1 MAAKGASA
9 GRECGGWL
17 CLCVHNRETEQQTRH
32 WIHGTVRWRRLAAG
46 DIEHGIEH
54 NAEHNAEHNTEHNTA
69 HGGGHT
75 EWDGKGWDMSGWTMD
90 AGRKSLRGFW
100 QFPLRLLC
108 TRCPCIGAEMELGR
122 KVGQS
127 ELLADRRRWTCVSG
141 DEKLFVRSRMKWA
154 ETGRGA
160 E

>member
-1 MAAKGASA
+1 MGWEGMGYEWMDDGCREKGDTAWILA
-9 GRECGGWL
+9 IPVAPAL
-17 CLCVHNRETEQQTRH
+17 HTMPVH
-32 WIHGTVRWRRLAAG
+32 
-46 DIEHGIEH
+46 
-54 NAEHNAEHNTEHNTA
+54 
-69 HGGGHT
+69 
-75 EWDGKGWDMSGWTMD
+75 
-90 AGRKSLRGFW
+90 
-100 QFPLRLLC
+100 
-108 TRCPCIGAEMELGR
+108 GAEMELGR